1 MNSGRGVFGGKP
13 GMPRSRRVTALICV
27 LALAGASY
35 LAETSSADARHA
47 RHRSAY
53 KHKKAKSKASEVA
66 KQETVAPIPTTP
78 ADKDECIRLSQ
89 VFYGQAKTLSRR
101 TKQSIPREFERVIG
115 NLDQFCGEEEF
126 DKARVAIDWMST
138 CLQNF
143 NKDYQIGGFCS
154 RDKSY
159 FCAVDPRSDGCL
171 QARSEAR

>member
-1 MNSGRGVFGGKP
+1 
-13 GMPRSRRVTALICV
+13 MPRSRRVTALICV

-35 LAETSSADARHA
+35 LAGTSSADARHA

-66 KQETVAPIPTTP
+66 KQETVAPTPTTP
-78 ADKDECIRLSQ
+78 ADKDECIKLSQ
-89 VFYGQAKTLSRR
+89 VFYGQAKTVSRR
-101 TKQSIPREFERVIG
+101 AKQSIPREFERVIG

-138 CLQNF
+138 CMQNF
-143 NKDYQIGGFCS
+143 KQDYRTGGFCS

-159 FCAVDPRSDGCL
+159 YCAVDPRSDDCL
-171 QARSEAR
+171 QGRSEAR

>member
-1 MNSGRGVFGGKP
+1 
-13 GMPRSRRVTALICV
+13 MPCSRRGTTLLCV
-27 LALAGASY
+27 LAVAGASY
-35 LAETSSADARHA
+35 LAESSSADARHA

-53 KHKKAKSKASEVA
+53 KHTKTKGKGSEVA
-66 KQETVAPIPTTP
+66 KQETAAPIPTTP

-101 TKQSIPREFERVIG
+101 TKQRIPREFERVIG